1 MLIYLRR
8 FSFILFTVLGLSA
21 CTTSSVVHLY
31 DGPALAKDV
40 STRITLPLDLEVI
53 ELDGR
58 VISQG
63 KQRFRSDAMTLV
75 LPPGPHQLIVVY
87 ETLWDLDGDNHE
99 VIRSQPML
107 FEFEARNG
115 EQWSFDYKR
124 PARIQ
129 QARTFAEN
137 SRIHLV
143 SRTQKV
149 SGFPLKAP
157 DPLTFNEKKEVEPQ
171 AFPYL
176 QQLQYWW
183 QQATP
188 YERKQFKEWINQP
201 EKP

>member
-8 FSFILFTVLGLSA
+8 LSFTLFILLGLSA
-21 CTTSSVVHLY
+21 CSTTSVVHLY
-31 DGPALAKDV
+31 DGPALANDV
-40 STRITLPLDLEVI
+40 STRIALPLDLEVI

-99 VIRSQPML
+99 VIRSQPIL
-107 FEFEARNG
+107 FEFDARNG
-115 EQWSFDYKR
+115 EQWSFDYER
-124 PARIQ
+124 PVQIK

-137 SRIHLV
+137 SLIRLV
-143 SRTQKV
+143 SREQQI

-176 QQLQYWW
+176 QQLQYW
-183 QQATP
+183 
-188 YERKQFKEWINQP
+188 
-201 EKP
+201 